1 MKKNSLIDTYL
12 QYYSTG
18 ERWNLIANDTEN
30 ISQVVVIPAYAE
42 REMLFSTLASL
53 AHNPSS
59 SLDYSFILCVINN
72 KDNSPPDA
80 IKNNLL
86 TITYLEALVKKTSLR
101 RFNTDREI
109 YPLLFTLS
117 DAKLKLGYIDAS
129 SRGNEIPQNLGG
141 VGMARKIGMDMALRL
156 LKKSSAPR
164 NLILSLDA
172 DTLVQNNYL
181 SAIKNYFTP
190 RVKTAIVAYEHQLP
204 EAFEEQAA
212 ICCYE
217 IFLRYWVLGLKYAK
231 SPWAFHSIGSTI
243 VTLTEAYLGVRGMN
257 KREAGEDF
265 YFLSK
270 LAKMGEIGYIKET
283 CVYPSARSSA
293 RVPFGTG
300 KRIQRFLAGI
310 HKEEY
315 HLYDPRIFVIL
326 AEWLHLMKNQF
337 KCGED
342 EILIKTERS
351 HPMLKSF
358 LKNCDFTAVW
368 SKIRRNAKDEKT
380 LTRQFND
387 WFDGFKTL
395 KLINYFTKEVY
406 PQINMFEALDR
417 ILSMSGISGLKLDA
431 ETKIPKLEDQIKILQ
446 YLRRIT

>member
-1 MKKNSLIDTYL
+1 MKNNSLIDTYL
-12 QYYSTG
+12 QHYSTG
-18 ERWNLIANDTEN
+18 EKWDLIANDTEN

-42 REMLFSTLASL
+42 REMLFSTLASI
-53 AHNPSS
+53 AQNPSS
-59 SLDYSFILCVINN
+59 SLEYSFILCVINN
-72 KDNSPPDA
+72 KDNSPSA
-80 IKNNLL
+80 EIENNLQ
-86 TITYLEALVKKTSLR
+86 TMKYLAALVKKKPLR
-101 RFNTDREI
+101 KFNTDQEI
-109 YPLLFTLS
+109 YPLLLTLS

-129 SRGNEIPQNLGG
+129 SRDYEIPQNNGG

-156 LKKSSAPR
+156 LKNSSVPR

-181 SAIKNYFTP
+181 SAIKNYFTQK
-190 RVKTAIVAYEHQLP
+190 VKTAIVAYEHQMPLNYVQ
-204 EAFEEQAA
+204 QAA

-243 VTLTEAYLGVRGMN
+243 VTSTEAYLEVRGMN

-270 LAKMGEIGYIKET
+270 LAKMSKIGYIKET
-283 CVYPSARSSA
+283 CVYPSARPSS

-300 KRIQRFLAGI
+300 KRIQRFLAGESE
-310 HKEEY
+310 EEY
-315 HLYDPRIFVIL
+315 LLYDPRIFVIL
-326 AEWLHLMKNQF
+326 ADWLQLMKNEF
-337 KCGED
+337 KCGDD
-342 EILIKTERS
+342 EILIKTERI

-358 LKNCDFTAVW
+358 LKDCGFTSVW
-368 SKIRRNAKDEKT
+368 SKIRRNTKDEKT

-406 PQINMFEALDR
+406 PQINMFDALER
-417 ILSMSGISGLKLDA
+417 ILSMLEMPGLKLNA
-431 ETKIPKLEDQIKILQ
+431 GTQIPKLEDQIKILQ
-446 YLRRIT
+446 YLRTVT